1 MPHSTR
7 PFSFQVCSCT
17 LSLISSQQQDCL
29 HGLGAPYSASE
40 QPVSDRIGLAN
51 SRLLLGPLQGC
62 IMLLPP
68 LWRRPLSC
76 AAPEGSGKGANGRHV
91 KAVPEEARVQG
102 SLEGCVG
109 AALTVALPPL
119 LYLVAHRHVIAQ
131 SQHLWGLLL
140 LASAPLVLLTVL
152 QVWSFPHSGPAC

>member
-1 MPHSTR
+1 M
-7 PFSFQVCSCT
+7 
-17 LSLISSQQQDCL
+17 
-29 HGLGAPYSASE
+29 
-40 QPVSDRIGLAN
+40 
-51 SRLLLGPLQGC
+51 
-62 IMLLPP
+62 
-68 LWRRPLSC
+68 
-76 AAPEGSGKGANGRHV
+76 NGRHG

-102 SLEGCVG
+102 SLEGCVA

-152 QVWSFPHSGPAC
+152 QVWSSPTLAYHASSSCGRESPLRDQPLISCR

>member
-1 MPHSTR
+1 MALERRIQRAASVGQDWAGQLKGASG
-7 PFSFQVCSCT
+7 PFAGLYYALATPVEASFELRSP
-17 LSLISSQQQDCL
+17 
-29 HGLGAPYSASE
+29 GRE
-40 QPVSDRIGLAN
+40 
-51 SRLLLGPLQGC
+51 
-62 IMLLPP
+62 
-68 LWRRPLSC
+68 
-76 AAPEGSGKGANGRHV
+76 GKGANGRHV